1 MSEVALFS
9 YFFIQVMQ
17 QAVCE
22 PVVKRRILCEE
33 RKVLFKGKFSF
44 TVAGTFDS
52 TPVAV
57 ERVNKGNISQC
68 VPSVLLALNDVNV
81 LRVLHLE
88 EDLEYR

>member
-1 MSEVALFS
+1 
-9 YFFIQVMQ
+9 MQ

-22 PVVKRRILCEE
+22 TVVKRRILCEE
-33 RKVLFKGKFSF
+33 RKVLFKGKFSS

-57 ERVNKGNISQC
+57 ERVKKGNISQC
-68 VPSVLLALNDVNV
+68 VPSVPSVLLALNDVNV